1 MNKIILLLIAVAA
14 IGIVIL
20 PQTLAL
26 FAGQHSMYDTIGT
39 GNQVPCEKC
48 HADIA
53 TELMQPGSVNAV
65 HNAQGCEGCHVTVA
79 PGKEGLTKGID
90 FHASALP
97 LCMDCHDGSGPGRN
111 ASTITKDG
119 EAHKNF
125 YDSTNNNTLMRGS
138 NEACIAC
145 HSHVQVNITWSK
157 YNTLDLVVNQDMNVT
172 NVSGSGSTTFT
183 TSGS

>member
-14 IGIVIL
+14 IGIVVL
-20 PQTLAL
+20 PQTVAL

-53 TELMQPGSVNAV
+53 SELTQPGSVNTI
-65 HNAQGCEGCHVTVA
+65 HKAQGCEGCHITTA
-79 PGKEGLTKGID
+79 PGKEGLTKGVN

-97 LCMDCHDGSGPGRN
+97 LCLDCHSGTGPGLDARSITSN
-111 ASTITKDG
+111 A

-125 YDSTNNNTLMRGS
+125 YDSTNNNTLMKGS

-157 YNTLDLVVNQDMNVT
+157 YNTMNIVVDRDMIVT